1 MTRPHVI
8 IRVLGAPATKGN
20 ARAFVNKA
28 TGRAVL
34 SSFGSGPREKK
45 LRSWDHAVR
54 EAARIAVGRR
64 DAPMF
69 VDKQLEAIA
78 YFYLARPANHFG
90 KGKNAGK
97 LLPSAPPRPRK
108 APDVDKLARST
119 FDALHGIVF
128 EDDARIVRLVVEKRW
143 AMPGQ
148 EGAEICVSEYVAG
161 EQLVLE
167 AA

>member
-1 MTRPHVI
+1 MTRPCVI
-8 IRVLGAPATKGN
+8 IRVLGRPAPKGN
-20 ARAFVNKA
+20 ARAFVNKK

-34 SSFGSGPREKK
+34 SSFGSGDLEKR
-45 LRSWDHAVR
+45 LRSWDTAVR
-54 EAARIAVGRR
+54 EAARATLGRL
-64 DAPMF
+64 DAPRF

-78 YFYLARPANHFG
+78 YFYLARPQGHYG
-90 KGKNAGK
+90 TGKNAGK
-97 LLPSAPPRPRK
+97 LKANAPPRPRTS
-108 APDVDKLARST
+108 PDVDKLARST

-143 AMPGQ
+143 AAPGQ